1 MVETSKP
8 TRFESAE
15 PETAELKNNYFM
27 NPRLMIKQNGIV
39 ATNIA

>member
-1 MVETSKP
+1 MVESSTP
-8 TRFESAE
+8 TRSKTALL
-15 PETAELKNNYFM
+15 ETAELKNNYFM